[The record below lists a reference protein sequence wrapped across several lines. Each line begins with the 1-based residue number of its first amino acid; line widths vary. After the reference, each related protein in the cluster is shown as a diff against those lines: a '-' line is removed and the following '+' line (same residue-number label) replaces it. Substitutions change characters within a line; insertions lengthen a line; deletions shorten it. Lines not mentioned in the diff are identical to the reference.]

1 MNFNWFLPMAMNK
14 KGSIS
19 LHAKITKRSRNS
31 SKLFQSVF
39 YANGPNIEDISFKK
53 QKTLKEMND

>member
-1 MNFNWFLPMAMNK
+1 MAIYK

-39 YANGPNIEDISFKK
+39 YAKEANIKGFKK
-53 QKTLKEMND
+53 QKTLKEIND